1 MKKINTEYA
10 YFLMIDAFQDYM
22 FKSTN
27 IEKFEELCND
37 DLDLV
42 YGVKAVNG
50 ARLAFYLHQAPDGSY
65 ETQDDKDTFKSANLV
80 YLLRDFQPLVDL
92 DRPGM
97 FERVKKSRLDIF
109 DYYIVRDGS
118 MHSHKLLKTKEKSAL
133 LVYVKKNE
141 PVWGV
146 VKEFG
151 HDRAYCLDVPEE
163 GWPTIVNW
171 RFDSVGVDY
180 LESIHG
186 EIKEI

>member
-1 MKKINTEYA
+1 MNRTKMDYEY
-10 YFLMIDAFQDYM
+10 YLMIDAFQDYM

-27 IEKFEELCND
+27 IEKIEELCSD
-37 DLDLV
+37 DLDIV
-42 YGVKAVNG
+42 YGVKSVNG
-50 ARLAFYLHQAPDGSY
+50 ARLAFCLHREPDGTY
-65 ETQDDKDTFKSANLV
+65 ETNRFNTFKSCGVV

-97 FERVKKSRLDIF
+97 FERIKKSRLDIF
-109 DYYIVRDGS
+109 DYYIVHDGRW
-118 MHSHKLLKTKEKSAL
+118 HSHKLLKTKEKSAL
-133 LVYVKKNE
+133 RPYVLRNE

-146 VKEFG
+146 VNEFG

-171 RFDSVGVDY
+171 RFNSVGVDY

-186 EIKEI
+186 KIMEK